1 MSSINTLH
9 CFRSLQKMLGLCILF
24 IVTSFSVWAQGWQ
37 NISQVELL
45 SVQEAGTALEVID
58 VRTPEEFASGHVP
71 GAINIPLDDL
81 DAHLPKLASLKDQ
94 PVVVYC
100 RSGRRAGVALERLS
114 QEGFSQLRHLDGDML
129 GWQENDLPMEK

>member
-1 MSSINTLH
+1 
-9 CFRSLQKMLGLCILF
+9 MLGLCIF
-24 IVTSFSVWAQGWQ
+24 YIITAPAVWAQGWQ
-37 NISQVELL
+37 DISQVELL
-45 SVQEAGTALEVID
+45 SVKEAGTALEIID

-81 DAHLPKLASLKDQ
+81 SAHLPKLASLKDQ

-100 RSGRRAGVALERLS
+100 RSGRRAGVALERLA